1 MKRTMAIFFSLLVLC
16 SALSASAF
24 DAIVAFGDSLTDTGN
39 VPSEPYLHFD
49 GRWSNGPLWVEQLS
63 VRLGFPYN
71 PSNNFARSGAQTGDA
86 LGVVTRYVPTGD
98 ISNTL
103 FVVWAGGNNFLQEY
117 KTYWFNDAG
126 WSQFTTQSANDLSN
140 AVVNL
145 QSKGARYILVPN
157 TVDVTTIPLLNRL
170 PGFLRSY
177 LQSKVKNFNSK
188 LAKSIIALRATYPDI
203 TIYSADIYLG
213 EKTILK
219 NFKKDGFTKKSPDAL
234 SDIKLLDK
242 SFDGPGAK
250 YVFWDPIHPTS
261 KAHGFIADWFYTAI
275 GSP

>member
-1 MKRTMAIFFSLLVLC
+1 MKRLLALISLVVCLTF
-16 SALSASAF
+16 SASAF

-39 VPSEPYLHFD
+39 VPSEPVLHYQ

-63 VRLGFPYN
+63 LRLGFPYN

-86 LGVVTRYVPTGD
+86 LGVVTRYVPAGD

-126 WSQFTTQSANDLSN
+126 WKQFTTQSANDLSN

-145 QSKGARYILVPN
+145 QSKGARFILVPN
-157 TVDVTTIPLLNRL
+157 TVDVTSIPLLNRL

-177 LQSKVKNFNSK
+177 LQSKVKMFNTKISK
-188 LAKSIIALRATYPDI
+188 SLIALKATYPNL
-203 TIYSADIYLG
+203 TIYSSDIYLG
-213 EKTILK
+213 EKNILK
-219 NFKKDGFTKKSPDAL
+219 KYKTLGFKKKDIDAL
-234 SDIKLLDK
+234 EDIKLLDK
-242 SFDGPGAK
+242 SFDGPGAN
-250 YVFWDPIHPTS
+250 YVFWDPIHPTT
-261 KAHGFIADWFYTAI
+261 KAHGIIADWFYTSI
-275 GSP
+275 GRP

>member
-1 MKRTMAIFFSLLVLC
+1 MKRTLAAFFSLLVLC
-16 SALSASAF
+16 HALSASAF

-71 PSNNFARSGAQTGDA
+71 ASNNFARSGAQTGDA
-86 LGVVTRYVPTGD
+86 LGVVTRYVPSGD

-117 KTYWFNDAG
+117 KTYWFNDSG

-170 PGFLRSY
+170 PSFLRSY

-188 LAKSIIALRATYPDI
+188 LSKSLVALRTTYPNV

-213 EKTILK
+213 EKMILK
-219 NFKKDGFTKKSPDAL
+219 NYKADGFKKKSPDAL
-234 SDIKLLDK
+234 SDIRLLDK

-250 YVFWDPIHPTS
+250 YVFWDPIHPTT
-261 KAHGFIADWFYTAI
+261 KAHGIISDWFYAAL

>member
-1 MKRTMAIFFSLLVLC
+1 MKRTLAAFFSLLVLC
-16 SALSASAF
+16 HALSASAF

-86 LGVVTRYVPTGD
+86 LGVVTRYVPSGD

-103 FVVWAGGNNFLQEY
+103 FVVWAAGNNFLQEY

-170 PGFLRSY
+170 PSFLRSY

-188 LAKSIIALRATYPDI
+188 LSKSLVALRTTYPDI
-203 TIYSADIYLG
+203 TIYSSDIYLG
-213 EKTILK
+213 EKTILRNYK
-219 NFKKDGFTKKSPDAL
+219 ADGFKKKSPDAL
-234 SDIKLLDK
+234 SDVRLLDK

-250 YVFWDPIHPTS
+250 YVFWDPIHPTT
-261 KAHGFIADWFYTAI
+261 KAHGIIADWFYAAL